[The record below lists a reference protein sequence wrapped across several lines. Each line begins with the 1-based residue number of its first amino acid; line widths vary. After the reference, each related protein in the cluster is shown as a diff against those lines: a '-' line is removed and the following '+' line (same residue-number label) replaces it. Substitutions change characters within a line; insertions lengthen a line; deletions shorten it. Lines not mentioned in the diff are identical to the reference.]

1 MNSMRKTILPILV
14 ATLWISL
21 SEFARNELVLR
32 SYWIAHYERLG
43 LLFPSDPVNGAIWGL
58 WSLLCAIT
66 IFLISKRFGLV
77 ETTFLAWFALF
88 VTMWVVIGNLGVL
101 PDGLLY
107 IASPWSLVEA
117 FVAALII
124 KKMS

>member
-1 MNSMRKTILPILV
+1 MNTMRKTILPILL
-14 ATLWISL
+14 ATVWISL
-21 SEFARNELVLR
+21 SEFARNEFVLR
-32 SYWIAHYERLG
+32 TYWIAHYERLG
-43 LLFPSDPVNGAIWGL
+43 LLFPSDPVNGVIWGL
-58 WSLLCAIT
+58 WSLFCAIT
-66 IFLISKRFGLV
+66 IFLISKKFGLL

-107 IASPWSLVEA
+107 IASPWSLLEA
-117 FVAALII
+117 FVASLII